1 MWTTILWNVLRW
13 KLSSGLL
20 EVVYELVLE
29 VDDDDLDG
37 ADKWRAVWAG
47 LRQDERVRD
56 TVNNRGRWLINLAIE
71 AAVAR
76 LRG

>member
-1 MWTTILWNVLRW
+1 MWVTLLWNVLKW

-20 EVVYELVLE
+20 EVVYELVME
-29 VDDDDLDG
+29 VDDNDLDG
-37 ADKWRAVWAG
+37 ADKWRAVWSG
-47 LRQDERVRD
+47 LRQDERVRNIVSD
-56 TVNNRGRWLINLAIE
+56 SGRWLLNLAIE